1 MTYSETLQ
9 PKIAQFEWH
18 LDSYFSEGC
27 ASKKKIDD
35 AMLYSLKAGGKR
47 IRPLLMLEVAQ
58 AYGASYEAVLPFAA
72 ALEMIHTYSL
82 VHDDL
87 PCMDDDDMRRGKP
100 TNHKVYGEAM
110 AVLAGDGLL
119 NSAFELMIC
128 AALSAPETLPA
139 VQTIAEAAGTQGMI
153 LGQVADI
160 HNTQNP
166 DQTVETLD
174 YINTHKT
181 GKLIMAAL
189 IAGAQLAGAEEDV
202 PKMREIG
209 RLMGLMF
216 QMKDDCLDIV
226 GEASALGKAVNN
238 DLKNDK
244 LTYPHLMGIEATEA
258 AIKALEADVLKLI
271 DTCEVP
277 HAFLRDT
284 VDFFVNRKY

>member
-9 PKIAQFEWH
+9 PKIEQFESH

-119 NSAFELMIC
+119 NSAFELMIR

-139 VQTIAEAAGTQGMI
+139 VQTIAEAAGTRGMI

-258 AIKALEADVLKLI
+258 AIRALEVDVLKLI
-271 DTCEVP
+271 DTCEVS